1 MAHTHDHECIFNFLP
16 DFLHNDF
23 FMVIFHLF
31 LFWGFITISNFL
43 IDKFTNK
50 IVSYKNDT
58 EFEKQINTLKLL
70 FKSII
75 DTIWI
80 VFAVMYILNMLGVD
94 IRPLL
99 TAAGIVG
106 VAVGFGAKR
115 FVEDLITGLLI
126 MLEGQIRVGD
136 VVEINGMKGTVEKL
150 NIKLVVLRDL
160 DGRVYYIRNGMID
173 VVINLTRD
181 FSYAMFDIG
190 VAYKENIAHVIDVL
204 KELGDEFMQTEEYK
218 DAVLEPIE
226 IFGLDEFDDSAVIIK
241 ARIKTKPM
249 EQWAVLRGFNLM
261 IKERFDKLGI
271 EFPFPQVTVHKA
283 VD

>member
-1 MAHTHDHECIFNFLP
+1 MAHTHDHECLFDLLP
-16 DFLHNDF
+16 PVFHNDF
-23 FMVIFHLF
+23 FMVVLHLL
-31 LFWGFITISNFL
+31 LFWFFIVISNFL
-43 IDKFTNK
+43 IDKFTSK
-50 IVSYKNDT
+50 IAAYKNDT

-70 FKSII
+70 FKSIV
-75 DTIWI
+75 DTVWI
-80 VFAVMYILNMLGVD
+80 VFAIMYILNMLGVD

-126 MLEGQIRVGD
+126 MLEGQLRVGD

-190 VAYKENIAHVIDVL
+190 VAYKENIARVLQVL
-204 KELGDEFMQTEEYK
+204 KELGDEFKESEEFR
-218 DAVLEPIE
+218 DDVLEPIE
-226 IFGLDEFDDSAVIIK
+226 IFGLDKFDDSAVIIK

-249 EQWAVLRGFNLM
+249 HQWAVLRGFNLR
-261 IKERFDKLGI
+261 IKERFDELGI
-271 EFPFPQVTVHKA
+271 EFPFPQLTIHKE
-283 VD
+283 D

>member
-1 MAHTHDHECIFNFLP
+1 MAHTHDHECIFDLLP
-16 DFLHNDF
+16 P
-23 FMVIFHLF
+23 IFHNEFVMVLLHLL
-31 LFWGFITISNFL
+31 LFWLFISISNFL
-43 IDKFTNK
+43 IDKFTSK

-70 FKSII
+70 LKSIV

-80 VFAVMYILNMLGVD
+80 VFAVIYILNMLGVD

-173 VVINLTRD
+173 VVTNLTRD

-190 VAYKENIAHVIDVL
+190 VAYKENIARVL
-204 KELGDEFMQTEEYK
+204 DILRALGDEFMESEEYK
-218 DAVLEPIE
+218 DDILEPIE
-226 IFGLDEFDDSAVIIK
+226 IFGLDKFDDSAVIIK
-241 ARIKTKPM
+241 ARIKTRPM
-249 EQWAVLRGFNLM
+249 QQWAVLRGFNLK
-261 IKERFDKLGI
+261 IKEKFDELGI
-271 EFPFPQVTVHKA
+271 EFPFPQLTIHKE
-283 VD
+283 D

>member
-1 MAHTHDHECIFNFLP
+1 MAHTHDHECIFDMLP
-16 DFLHNDF
+16 PIFHNEF
-23 FMVIFHLF
+23 FMVLLHLL
-31 LFWGFITISNFL
+31 LFWGFITLSNFL

-70 FKSII
+70 FKSIV

-80 VFAVMYILNMLGVD
+80 VFAVIYILNMLGVD

-160 DGRVYYIRNGMID
+160 KGRVYYIRNGMID
-173 VVINLTRD
+173 VVTNLTRD

-190 VAYKENIAHVIDVL
+190 VAYKEDIAKVLDVL
-204 KELGDEFMQTEEYK
+204 KELGDEFMNSSEYK
-218 DAVLEPIE
+218 DDILEPIE
-226 IFGLDEFDDSAVIIK
+226 IFGLDKFDDSAVIIQ

-249 EQWAVLRGFNLM
+249 RQWAVLRGFNLR
-261 IKERFDKLGI
+261 IKERFDELGI
-271 EFPFPQVTVHKA
+271 EFPFPQLTIHKE
-283 VD
+283 D

>member
-1 MAHTHDHECIFNFLP
+1 
-16 DFLHNDF
+16 
-23 FMVIFHLF
+23 
-31 LFWGFITISNFL
+31 
-43 IDKFTNK
+43 
-50 IVSYKNDT
+50 
-58 EFEKQINTLKLL
+58 
-70 FKSII
+70 
-75 DTIWI
+75 
-80 VFAVMYILNMLGVD
+80 MYILNMLGVD

>member
-1 MAHTHDHECIFNFLP
+1 MAHTHDHECIFDMLP
-16 DFLHNDF
+16 PIFHNEF
-23 FMVIFHLF
+23 FMVLLHLL
-31 LFWGFITISNFL
+31 LFWGFITLSNFL

-50 IVSYKNDT
+50 IKKKKNDT

-70 FKSII
+70 FKSIV

-80 VFAVMYILNMLGVD
+80 VFAVIYILNMLGVD

-160 DGRVYYIRNGMID
+160 KGRVYYIRNGMID
-173 VVINLTRD
+173 VVTNLTRD

-190 VAYKENIAHVIDVL
+190 VAYKEDIAKVLDVL
-204 KELGDEFMQTEEYK
+204 KELGDEFMNSSEYK
-218 DAVLEPIE
+218 DDILEPIE
-226 IFGLDEFDDSAVIIK
+226 IFGLDKFDDSAVIIQ

-249 EQWAVLRGFNLM
+249 RQWAVLRGFNLR
-261 IKERFDKLGI
+261 IKERFDELGI
-271 EFPFPQVTVHKA
+271 EFPFPQLTIHKE
-283 VD
+283 D

>member
-1 MAHTHDHECIFNFLP
+1 MAHTHDLECIFDMLP
-16 DFLHNDF
+16 PIFHNEF
-23 FMVIFHLF
+23 FMVLLHLL
-31 LFWGFITISNFL
+31 LFWGFITLSNFL

-70 FKSII
+70 FKSIV

-80 VFAVMYILNMLGVD
+80 VFAVIYILNMLGVD

-136 VVEINGMKGTVEKL
+136 VVEIKQG
-150 NIKLVVLRDL
+150 
-160 DGRVYYIRNGMID
+160 
-173 VVINLTRD
+173 
-181 FSYAMFDIG
+181 DI
-190 VAYKENIAHVIDVL
+190 Y
-204 KELGDEFMQTEEYK
+204 
-218 DAVLEPIE
+218 
-226 IFGLDEFDDSAVIIK
+226 S
-241 ARIKTKPM
+241 
-249 EQWAVLRGFNLM
+249 
-261 IKERFDKLGI
+261 
-271 EFPFPQVTVHKA
+271 
-283 VD
+283 

>member
-1 MAHTHDHECIFNFLP
+1 MAHTHEHECLFDLLP
-16 DFLHNDF
+16 PVFHNDF
-23 FMVIFHLF
+23 FMVVLHLL
-31 LFWGFITISNFL
+31 LFWFFIVISNFL
-43 IDKFTNK
+43 IDKFTSK
-50 IVSYKNDT
+50 IAAYKNDT

-70 FKSII
+70 FKSIV
-75 DTIWI
+75 DTVWI
-80 VFAVMYILNMLGVD
+80 VFAIMYILNMLGVD

-126 MLEGQIRVGD
+126 MLEGQLRVGD
-136 VVEINGMKGTVEKL
+136 VVEINGMKGTVERL

-190 VAYKENIAHVIDVL
+190 VAYKENIARVLQVL
-204 KELGDEFMQTEEYK
+204 KELGDEFKESEEFR
-218 DAVLEPIE
+218 DDVLEPIE
-226 IFGLDEFDDSAVIIK
+226 IFGLDKFDDSAVIIK

-249 EQWAVLRGFNLM
+249 QQWAVLRGFNLR
-261 IKERFDKLGI
+261 IKERFDELGI
-271 EFPFPQVTVHKA
+271 EFPFPQLTIHKE
-283 VD
+283 D

>member
-1 MAHTHDHECIFNFLP
+1 MAHTHDHECIFDMLP
-16 DFLHNDF
+16 PMFHNEF
-23 FMVIFHLF
+23 FMVLLHLL
-31 LFWGFITISNFL
+31 LFWGFITLSNFL

-70 FKSII
+70 FKSIV

-80 VFAVMYILNMLGVD
+80 VFAVIYILNMLGVD

-160 DGRVYYIRNGMID
+160 KGRVYYIRNGMID
-173 VVINLTRD
+173 VVTNLTRD

-190 VAYKENIAHVIDVL
+190 VAYKEDIAKVLDVL
-204 KELGDEFMQTEEYK
+204 KELGDEFMNSSEYK
-218 DAVLEPIE
+218 DDILEPIE
-226 IFGLDEFDDSAVIIK
+226 IFGLDKFDDSAVIIQ

-249 EQWAVLRGFNLM
+249 RQWAVLRGFNLR
-261 IKERFDKLGI
+261 IKERFDELGI
-271 EFPFPQVTVHKA
+271 EFPFPQLTIHKE
-283 VD
+283 D

>member
-1 MAHTHDHECIFNFLP
+1 MAHTHDHECIFDMLP
-16 DFLHNDF
+16 PIFHNEF
-23 FMVIFHLF
+23 FMVLLHLL
-31 LFWGFITISNFL
+31 LFWGFITLSNFL

-70 FKSII
+70 FKSIV

-80 VFAVMYILNMLGVD
+80 VFAVIYILNMLGVD

-160 DGRVYYIRNGMID
+160 KGRVYYIRNGMID
-173 VVINLTRD
+173 VVTNLTRD

-190 VAYKENIAHVIDVL
+190 VAYKEDIAKVLDVL
-204 KELGDEFMQTEEYK
+204 KELGDEFMNSSEYK
-218 DAVLEPIE
+218 DDILEPIE
-226 IFGLDEFDDSAVIIK
+226 IFGLDKFDDSAVIIQ

-249 EQWAVLRGFNLM
+249 RQWAVLRGFNLR
-261 IKERFDKLGI
+261 IKERFDELGI
-271 EFPFPQVTVHKA
+271 EFPFPQLTIHNE
-283 VD
+283 D